1 MRFIHTF
8 NSKPL
13 LKEKFDKYETSLD
26 VILTDYAY
34 SAECCK
40 KHGYE
45 IILYTDEKGAE
56 LLSHIDYNEVIILD
70 LSDTGHFAASI
81 KFEAIKNMTE
91 DDVLIDGDLFIQNKK
106 AFEII
111 ESCNNYDFVYS
122 FFEPN
127 KFTCLEQKNR
137 DKYYYMFS
145 KFYECEN
152 IFQKPYEL
160 AKNISELEWPNTSLM
175 KFNNLELKEKYI
187 NQYLYH
193 LQNLIHIDFKHT
205 WPDIII
211 EQFHMKRL
219 LESENY
225 TSKPIIENFPN
236 PEANNFAIEIGY
248 THLGSG
254 KVVYNEYFKQK
265 LKSLDN
271 DLYNKVQNQ
280 IEKYKSLISK

>member
-13 LKEKFDKYETSLD
+13 LKEKFNKYETLLE
-26 VILTDYAY
+26 VILTDYTY
-34 SAECCK
+34 SAACCK
-40 KHGYE
+40 KYGHE
-45 IILYTDEKGAE
+45 IVLYTDLQGSK

-70 LSDTGHFAASI
+70 LPDEGHFSASI

-106 AFEII
+106 AFELI
-111 ESCNNYDFVYS
+111 ESYNNYDFVYS
-122 FFEPN
+122 FYEPN
-127 KFTCLEQKNR
+127 SFTCSEQKNI

-145 KFYECEN
+145 KFYEHKD
-152 IFQKPYEL
+152 IFKKPYEL

-175 KFNNLELKEKYI
+175 KFNNIELKNKYLE
-187 NQYLYH
+187 QYIYH
-193 LQNLIHIDFKHT
+193 LQKLVNIDFGRT

-219 LESENY
+219 LEYGNY
-225 TSKPIIENFPN
+225 TSKPIIENYPN
-236 PEANNFAIEIGY
+236 DESNKFALEIGF
-248 THLGSG
+248 THLGNV
-254 KVVYNEYFKQK
+254 KINYNEHFKQK
-265 LKSLDN
+265 LKLLDS